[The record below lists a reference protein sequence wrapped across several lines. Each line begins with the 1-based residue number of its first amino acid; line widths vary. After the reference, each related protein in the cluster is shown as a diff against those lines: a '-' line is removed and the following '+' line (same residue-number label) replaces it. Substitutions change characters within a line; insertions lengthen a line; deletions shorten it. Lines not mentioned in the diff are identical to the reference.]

1 MSANIDTM
9 LYVGETPWHGLGVK
23 YDAPP
28 KTSEEIINGAS
39 LGWEVGAEPMKTDL
53 HDKIYGYHAIYRK
66 DNNEV
71 LGVVNN
77 GHPQIVQNRDTFN
90 TFNRMIGNDLE
101 VETAASLGR
110 GETVFGCFKINGG
123 FKVIDD
129 DVDHYFVVLNDH
141 LRTDGKITVLNTP
154 VRVVCQNTL
163 SAALSNSA
171 YKLRIPITDD
181 FSVNES
187 MAIKLK
193 ESVGNAIDSLNRRA
207 EKMLKMKITRS
218 EIDTILDEL
227 FPYMTGS
234 DGTMLDNV
242 ANMNQSV
249 VRDTFTQCLA
259 VDNLANYRGTAWQIM
274 NALTDF
280 TQHYYKK
287 VEKSFDLNYRMKKLP
302 GVGQPTET
310 DLVAK
315 YLKMADKLVA

>member
-90 TFNRMIGNDLE
+90 TFNRMIGSDLD

-141 LRTDGKITVLNTP
+141 LRPDGKITVLNTP

-193 ESVGNAIDSLNRRA
+193 ESVGTAIDSLNRRA

-287 VEKSFDLNYRMKKLP
+287 IEKSFDLNYRMKKLP

>member
-23 YDAPP
+23 YDEPP

-90 TFNRMIGNDLE
+90 TFNRMIGSDLE

-141 LRTDGKITVLNTP
+141 LRPDGKITVLNTP

-193 ESVGNAIDSLNRRA
+193 ESVGTAIDSLNRRA

-234 DGTMLDNV
+234 DGTMLDTA

-287 VEKSFDLNYRMKKLP
+287 IEKSFDLNYRMKKLP

>member
-141 LRTDGKITVLNTP
+141 LKTDGKITVLNTP

>member
-90 TFNRMIGNDLE
+90 TFNRMIGSDLD

-141 LRTDGKITVLNTP
+141 LRPDGKITVLNTP

-193 ESVGNAIDSLNRRA
+193 ESVGTAIDSLNRRA